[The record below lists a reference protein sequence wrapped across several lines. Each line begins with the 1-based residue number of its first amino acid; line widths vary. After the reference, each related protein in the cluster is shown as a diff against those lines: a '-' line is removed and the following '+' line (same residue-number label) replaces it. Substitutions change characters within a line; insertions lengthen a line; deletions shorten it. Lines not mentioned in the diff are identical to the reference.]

1 MKRIRQDG
9 RPPYH
14 RHRFPLSS
22 APRERYPTQTL
33 SANIITRKCKIFE
46 RYNFLVRF
54 RRFLRLLKLLMR
66 ANGAARDVEKL
77 IKGYDALLPAAV
89 PSLVT
94 LMELGIA

>member
-1 MKRIRQDG
+1 
-9 RPPYH
+9 
-14 RHRFPLSS
+14 
-22 APRERYPTQTL
+22 
-33 SANIITRKCKIFE
+33 
-46 RYNFLVRF
+46 
-54 RRFLRLLKLLMR
+54 MR